1 VAGGLREADPR
12 RAATANNLGFVLHAQ
27 GRPAEALPLYEEAL
41 RLREAGLGPADPLVA
56 QSLNNLAEALRAL
69 GRPGEAEP
77 LHRRAAAVRRESLG
91 ARHPDAAQ
99 SLNNLGVLL
108 AELGRYDEAEAAYR
122 DALGAASPA
131 LGPDHPS
138 GGRDDGEPRRPW
150 PTLAATCPRRSCS
163 TRGARRWR
171 SAPAAGDPGLAL
183 TPGEPRRDPLQA
195 GPAGGGGAAAG
206 AGARDPGRALGDA
219 RARRRRRGT
228 SSRWRSA
235 AAPPATGEASP
246 GRRALLRRASRAGAA
261 VRPGFARGRR
271 RTLADLAEV
280 LRRRGQPDAA
290 LPHLAR
296 VLAIHESAARDGVGG
311 RDLAAILNNL
321 ALLHYRRGAYLD
333 AEPLLARAVLVES
346 QALGP
351 DHPDLAV
358 TLENHAAVLL
368 ELERREEAEAALHR
382 AKAVRIANAPAQTP
396 PAQAR

>member
-1 VAGGLREADPR
+1 VEERRLPAGDPGVALTLA
-12 RAATANNLGFVLHAQ
+12 
-27 GRPAEALPLYEEAL
+27 
-41 RLREAGLGPADPLVA
+41 
-56 QSLNNLAEALRAL
+56 NLAETLSRQ
-69 GRPGEAEP
+69 GRPGEAVP
-77 LHRRAAAVRRESLG
+77 LLERA
-91 ARHPDAAQ
+91 
-99 SLNNLGVLL
+99 L
-108 AELGRYDEAEAAYR
+108 AIRVER
-122 DALGAASPA
+122 
-131 LGPDHPS
+131 
-138 GGRDDGEPRRPW
+138 
-150 PTLAATCPRRSCS
+150 
-163 TRGARRWR
+163 
-171 SAPAAGDPGLAL
+171 
-183 TPGEPRRDPLQA
+183 
-195 GPAGGGGAAAG
+195 
-206 AGARDPGRALGDA
+206 LGDA
-219 RARRRRRGT
+219 RAETAQTRHELAVALASTAGAGDGELARAQALLEE
-228 SSRWRSA
+228 SLA
-235 AAPPATGEASP
+235 ARERLSPGPASP
-246 GRRALLRRASRAGAA
+246 EVAA
-261 VRPGFARGRR
+261 
-271 RTLADLAEV
+271 TLADLAEV